1 MTAPPPTSQLL
12 KEPIYLT
19 VNSELLQ
26 SRGNDILGVSNGIN
40 ADDDLPYATINYANG
55 PGHRANTNQNG
66 IRNDLLK
73 TDMHDNV
80 SHICSFM
87 IKSPKQPATFA

>member
-1 MTAPPPTSQLL
+1 M
-12 KEPIYLT
+12 
-19 VNSELLQ
+19 Q
-26 SRGNDILGVSNGIN
+26 SRGNDILGVSDGIN

-73 TDMHDNV
+73 TDMHATV
-80 SHICSFM
+80 SFIC
-87 IKSPKQPATFA
+87 K